1 MRYRRSLLASF
12 LVIVL
17 TALLLSTCSNNNKE
31 NKLSELEDIKLNQY
45 MTDSG
50 ITIPESVDMDTIR
63 SIIIELEDNPEHP
76 APIVG
81 DTLIADL
88 YEDTRNL
95 VVEYEAGK
103 NRFDLLSVYLD
114 DYNKEGQNE
123 TIICFGTFILYGFV
137 HWRLCSRRRNPS
149 SGK

>member
-17 TALLLSTCSNNNKE
+17 TALLLSACSNNNKE

-88 YEDTRNL
+88 YEDIRNL

-103 NRFDLLSVYLD
+103 VFHHAVFR
-114 DYNKEGQNE
+114 NKALILVISIIIFRNLFFCFHNE
-123 TIICFGTFILYGFV
+123 I
-137 HWRLCSRRRNPS
+137 PQ
-149 SGK
+149 KM

>member
-1 MRYRRSLLASF
+1 MRYGRSLLASF

-17 TALLLSTCSNNNKE
+17 TALLLSACSNNNKE

-45 MTDSG
+45 MTDSR

-88 YEDTRNL
+88 YEDIRNL

-103 NRFDLLSVYLD
+103 
-114 DYNKEGQNE
+114 K
-123 TIICFGTFILYGFV
+123 
-137 HWRLCSRRRNPS
+137 
-149 SGK
+149 

>member
-1 MRYRRSLLASF
+1 MERSSLSF
-12 LVIVL
+12 CFFLNRLWGNTCVYVALTIVL
-17 TALLLSTCSNNNKE
+17 TALLLSACSNNNKE

-88 YEDTRNL
+88 YEDIRNL

-103 NRFDLLSVYLD
+103 
-114 DYNKEGQNE
+114 K
-123 TIICFGTFILYGFV
+123 
-137 HWRLCSRRRNPS
+137 
-149 SGK
+149 

>member
-17 TALLLSTCSNNNKE
+17 TALLLSACSNNNKE

-63 SIIIELEDNPEHP
+63 SIIIELETILDKGIMPSEKVLDFPVDCN
-76 APIVG
+76 
-81 DTLIADL
+81 TL
-88 YEDTRNL
+88 TGSVNL
-95 VVEYEAGK
+95 
-103 NRFDLLSVYLD
+103 
-114 DYNKEGQNE
+114 
-123 TIICFGTFILYGFV
+123 
-137 HWRLCSRRRNPS
+137 
-149 SGK
+149 

>member
-17 TALLLSTCSNNNKE
+17 TALLLSACSNNNKE

-88 YEDTRNL
+88 YEDIRNL

-137 HWRLCSRRRNPS
+137 QWRLCSRRRNPS
-149 SGK
+149 SVK

>member
-17 TALLLSTCSNNNKE
+17 TALLLSACSNNNKE

-63 SIIIELEDNPEHP
+63 SIIIELEDSPEHP
-76 APIVG
+76 THCRRHF
-81 DTLIADL
+81 DC
-88 YEDTRNL
+88 RL
-95 VVEYEAGK
+95 VRGHP
-103 NRFDLLSVYLD
+103 
-114 DYNKEGQNE
+114 Q
-123 TIICFGTFILYGFV
+123 FG
-137 HWRLCSRRRNPS
+137 R
-149 SGK
+149 

>member
-1 MRYRRSLLASF
+1 MTFCANDLGVPSRYGKGKLKSFIYAHKLDCCWSAYALFFRREVIKCVTEEVCWLHF

-17 TALLLSTCSNNNKE
+17 TALLLSACSNNNKE

-88 YEDTRNL
+88 YEDIRNL
-95 VVEYEAGK
+95 VVEYEADK
-103 NRFDLLSVYLD
+103 
-114 DYNKEGQNE
+114 K
-123 TIICFGTFILYGFV
+123 
-137 HWRLCSRRRNPS
+137 
-149 SGK
+149 